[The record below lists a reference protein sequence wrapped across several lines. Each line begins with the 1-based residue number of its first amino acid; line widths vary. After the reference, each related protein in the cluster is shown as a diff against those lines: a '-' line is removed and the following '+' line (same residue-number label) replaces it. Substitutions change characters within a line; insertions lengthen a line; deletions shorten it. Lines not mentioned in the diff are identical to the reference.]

1 MRQLYQIK
9 VLVLLILLLDWNIRL
24 KLSEYFE
31 LIRRNG
37 MLELVIFHVFWVYFF
52 HVRVSYSMLH
62 SALVL
67 DGVYNLLEELPVA
80 DGVTSDQHDL
90 LFTVHTQLCAN
101 GIVCEHYATPKFQEI
116 RDFLRKCLYVRLNRR
131 VKHHEL
137 FTALPLYPEVKLV
150 DVVQNERKRF

>member
-37 MLELVIFHVFWVYFF
+37 VPELVIFHVFRVYFI
-52 HVRVSYSMLH
+52 HIRVSYSTLH

-67 DGVYNLLEELPVA
+67 DGVYNFLEELSIA
-80 DGVTSDQHDL
+80 NRVTPDQHDL

-101 GIVCEHYATPKFQEI
+101 GIVCEHNAAPKLQEI
-116 RDFLRKCLYVRLNRR
+116 GDFLRKCLHVRL
-131 VKHHEL
+131 
-137 FTALPLYPEVKLV
+137 
-150 DVVQNERKRF
+150 D